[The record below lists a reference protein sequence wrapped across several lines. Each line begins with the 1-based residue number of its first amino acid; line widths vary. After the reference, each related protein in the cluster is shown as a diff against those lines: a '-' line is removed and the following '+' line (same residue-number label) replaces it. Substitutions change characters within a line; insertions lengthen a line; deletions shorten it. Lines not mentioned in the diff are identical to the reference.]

1 MSFIINMACGRY
13 FIVDTGA
20 SGLVISGKKVRNSF
34 ALVEW
39 VQVLVFLT
47 RQYANKEKIEVSS

>member
-1 MSFIINMACGRY
+1 MVRFFEMSFIVNMACDRY

-34 ALVEW
+34 ALVEC
-39 VQVLVFLT
+39 F
-47 RQYANKEKIEVSS
+47 